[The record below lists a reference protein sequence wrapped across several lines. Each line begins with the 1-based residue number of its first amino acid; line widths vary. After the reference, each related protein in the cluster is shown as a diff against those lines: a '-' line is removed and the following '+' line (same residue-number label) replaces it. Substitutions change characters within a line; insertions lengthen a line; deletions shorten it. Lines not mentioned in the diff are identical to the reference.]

1 MCGPTVVRRAARE
14 GRFRRAAIRPPTGFP
29 PKLRLRQPGRG
40 VIRTLL
46 SILALTAVTAAG
58 ASSFNDSGMDRSV
71 RPGTDFY
78 LYANGAWDRNTT
90 VSPDAG
96 VTYGDASA
104 RSTSM
109 AHLLEILR
117 QDAENPTSRAGALY
131 RSFMDEK
138 AIDARGISPALPA
151 LDAIARVATH
161 DDAAVAMARLT
172 RMGVDTPLDGGPGD
186 DDRHPGYQTLHWTGG
201 GLGMHD
207 RARYLPGASGGP
219 TIARAYE
226 AYARQLLTFAGVKDA
241 ARLGASVLAFE
252 TRLAAPE
259 PSDADGG
266 VFDEASLRDL
276 ERRMPG
282 IPWAKVTHTLGWPSN
297 RTMRIDEPEVL
308 GAAAKA
314 FAETPVET
322 LRAYLVVRFLDEY
335 APYLSSPLANAAFA
349 FDEGVLRGSQSPKP
363 RAERATR
370 LVQDLIPDDVES
382 VYAAR
387 FFSPDSKARIEDVV
401 VRIKDAFARRL
412 ASEPWM
418 DEATR
423 RRALAKLKN
432 VVIEVGYPRT
442 WHRYAGLSFDAD
454 DAFGNVIRGR
464 EWTWTSRLA
473 QLDRPVDRREWTC
486 LYPSTVN
493 ACADNGRLAL
503 FFPAAFLQPPIF
515 DPAYDAADIYGRI
528 GATIGHELTHQFD
541 PGGSTF
547 DENGLRRP
555 WWPATVR
562 DAFVARTDA
571 LRRQYDAYEAAPGLG
586 IDGKLTLGENTAD
599 LGGLVIAHDA
609 FVAAQAG
616 HALPVVDGLT
626 GEQRFFVAYAMA
638 RRAKFNDARLRAQ
651 LLNVHAPGHQRAF
664 EVRNV
669 DAWYDAFGVKPG
681 DALYLAPDARV
692 RIW

>member
-1 MCGPTVVRRAARE
+1 
-14 GRFRRAAIRPPTGFP
+14 
-29 PKLRLRQPGRG
+29 
-40 VIRTLL
+40 VIRTFVFA
-46 SILALTAVTAAG
+46 LALTVVTVAS
-58 ASSFNDSGMDRSV
+58 ASSFDGSGMDRGV
-71 RPGTDFY
+71 RPGDDFY
-78 LYANGAWDRNTT
+78 LYANGIWERKTT

-104 RSTSM
+104 RSTSV
-109 AHLLEILR
+109 AHLLAILR
-117 QDAENPTSRAGALY
+117 EDAADPSSRAGALY

-138 AIDARGISPALPA
+138 AIDARGISPALPV
-151 LDAIARVATH
+151 LDAIERVSSH
-161 DDAAVAMARLT
+161 DDAAVTMARLT
-172 RMGVDTPLDGGPGD
+172 RMGVDTPLGGGPSD
-186 DDRHPGYQTLHWTGG
+186 DDRHPGFQTLHWSGG

-219 TIARAYE
+219 AMARAYE
-226 AYARQLLTFAGVKDA
+226 AYARQLLTFAGAKDA
-241 ARLGASVLAFE
+241 TRLAASVLAFE

-276 ERRMPG
+276 QRRMPG
-282 IPWAKVTHTLGWPSN
+282 IPWAKVIATLGWPSN
-297 RTMRIDEPEVL
+297 RTTRIDEPNVL

-314 FAETPVET
+314 IADTPVET
-322 LRAYLVVRFLDEY
+322 LRAYLIVRFMDEY
-335 APYLSSPLANAAFA
+335 APYLAPPIANAAFA
-349 FDEGVLRGSQSPKP
+349 FNEGVLRGSESQKP
-363 RAERATR
+363 RAERAIR
-370 LVQDLIPDDVES
+370 LVQDLIPDDIES

-387 FFSPDSKARIEDVV
+387 FFPPQSKARIEDVV
-401 VRIKDAFARRL
+401 ARIRNAFARRL

-423 RRALAKLKN
+423 QRALAKLKN
-432 VVIEVGYPRT
+432 VVIEVGYPQT
-442 WHRYAGLSFDAD
+442 WHRYEGLAFDAN
-454 DAFGNVIRGR
+454 DAFGNVVRGR
-464 EWTWTSRLA
+464 EWIWTSRLA

-503 FFPAAFLQPPIF
+503 FFPAAYLQPPIF
-515 DPAYDAADIYGRI
+515 DPSYDAADIYGRL

-547 DENGLRRP
+547 DENGLRHP

-562 DAFVARTDA
+562 AAFVSRTDA
-571 LRRQYDAYEAAPGLG
+571 LRRQYDAYEVAPGLK

-609 FVAAQAG
+609 FVASEAG
-616 HALPVVDGLT
+616 HALPVIDGLT

-651 LLNVHAPGHQRAF
+651 LLNVHAPGHQRAL

-669 DAWYDAFGVKPG
+669 DAWYDAFDVKPA